1 MPAHHPPIRDAS
13 DVHLLRCLG
22 LGAQSARTALER
34 AGSLRD
40 LLALDTSSLRHLTGL
55 DARTHRTLAAAREL
69 GRRDLA
75 ASLAPGTMLA
85 TRDQAKRYVLARTR
99 DLPFET
105 FGAIWLD
112 AAQRVIACDELF
124 RGTIDTAEV
133 HPREIVRRALEVNAT
148 GALIAHNHVSGVPTP
163 SPDDQRLT
171 ERLAKLLA
179 AVRVQLFDHL
189 IAGDGVV
196 ASFHELGILP
206 TPEPDAFL

>member
-22 LGAQSARTALER
+22 LGAQTARTALHR
-34 AGSLRD
+34 AGSLRE
-40 LLALDTSSLRHLTGL
+40 LLALDATRFRHVTGL
-55 DARTHRTLAAAREL
+55 DARAHRTLAAAREL

-75 ASLAPGTMLA
+75 ASLAPGTELA
-85 TRDQAKRYVLARTR
+85 TRDQAKRYALALTR

-105 FGAIWLD
+105 FHSIWLD
-112 AAQRVIACDELF
+112 AAQRVLRTEELF

-133 HPREIVRRALEVNAT
+133 HPREIMRRALEVNAS
-148 GALIAHNHVSGVPTP
+148 GAIILHNHVSGVPTP
-163 SPDDQRLT
+163 SEHDQRLT
-171 ERLAKLLA
+171 ERIVNLLA
-179 AVRVQLFDHL
+179 SIRVELFDHL

-206 TPEPDAFL
+206 APAADAFL

>member
-1 MPAHHPPIRDAS
+1 MPAHAPPIRDAS

-22 LGAQSARTALER
+22 LGARAARDALDR
-34 AGSLRD
+34 AGSLRA
-40 LLALDTSSLRHLTGL
+40 LLALDVARLRTVTGL
-55 DARTHRTLAAAREL
+55 DARSYRTLQAAREL

-75 ASLAPGTMLA
+75 ASLAPGTVLA

-112 AAQRVIACDELF
+112 AAQRVIGCDELF

-133 HPREIVRRALEVNAT
+133 HPREIVRRALEVNAA
-148 GALIAHNHVSGVPTP
+148 GALLLHNHVSGVPTP

-171 ERLAKLLA
+171 ERLAHLLA

-189 IAGDGVV
+189 IAGDGAV

>member
-1 MPAHHPPIRDAS
+1 MPPHHPPIRDAS

-22 LGAQSARTALER
+22 LAPQSARTALQR
-34 AGSLRD
+34 VGSLRE
-40 LLALDTSSLRHLTGL
+40 LLALDASRLRHLTGL
-55 DARTHRTLAAAREL
+55 DAGAHRTLQAAREL

-75 ASLAPGTMLA
+75 ASLSPGTVLA
-85 TRDQAKRYVLARTR
+85 TRDQAKRYALALTR

-105 FGAIWLD
+105 FHSIWLD
-112 AAQRVIACDELF
+112 AAQRILRAEELF

-133 HPREIVRRALEVNAT
+133 HPREIVRRALEVNAA
-148 GALIAHNHVSGVPTP
+148 GAIILHNHTSGVPTP

-171 ERLAKLLA
+171 QRLVNLLA
-179 AVRVQLFDHL
+179 SVRVQLFDHL

-206 TPEPDAFL
+206 DPHPDSLL

>member
-34 AGSLRD
+34 AGSLRA

-75 ASLAPGTMLA
+75 ASLAPGTVLA

-105 FGAIWLD
+105 F

-148 GALIAHNHVSGVPTP
+148 GALITHNHVSGVPTP

-171 ERLAKLLA
+171 ERLATLLA

-206 TPEPDAFL
+206 TPEPDAYL